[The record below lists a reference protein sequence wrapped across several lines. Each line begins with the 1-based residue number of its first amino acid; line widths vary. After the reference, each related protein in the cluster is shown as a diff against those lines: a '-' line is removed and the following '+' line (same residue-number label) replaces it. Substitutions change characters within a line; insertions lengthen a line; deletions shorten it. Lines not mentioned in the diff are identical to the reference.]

1 MTKHISI
8 LFLSAF
14 LVFAPAISFEAK
26 AQIAVL
32 EVIKAGVKKV
42 IQALDLQIQRLQN
55 KTIWLQNAQ
64 KVLENQLSKL
74 KLTEIA
80 DWTNR
85 QKELYGKY
93 YQELQK
99 VKSAISYYQ
108 RIKTVTQ
115 KQVSLVNEYKQA
127 YNLFRQDKH
136 FTPAEVDYMGKVYTG
151 ILEASI
157 KNLDLIVLVTS
168 SFKTQM
174 SDAKRLELIN
184 AAGERLDENYS
195 DLKQFNNQ
203 NIGLSLQRSKSEQ
216 DIQSALKLYGIQPAN
231 K

>member
-1 MTKHISI
+1 MKKYISI
-8 LFLSAF
+8 L
-14 LVFAPAISFEAK
+14 AISVSLLAAPSTTFKAN
-26 AQIAVL
+26 AQIPVL

-80 DWTNR
+80 DWTVR

-99 VKSAISYYQ
+99 VRSAISYYQ
-108 RIKTVTQ
+108 RIKAITQ

-136 FTPAEVDYMGKVYTG
+136 FTAAEINYMGKVYSG

-157 KNLDLIVLVTS
+157 KNLDQIVLVTS

-184 AAGERLDENYS
+184 SAADRLDENYN

-203 NIGLSLQRSKSEQ
+203 NIGLSIQRSKDQQ
-216 DIQSALKLYGIQPAN
+216 DIQSTLKLYGIQPAN
-231 K
+231 

>member
-1 MTKHISI
+1 MKKYINI
-8 LFLSAF
+8 FLLSAF
-14 LVFAPAISFEAK
+14 LCVAPAATFEAK

-42 IQALDLQIQRLQN
+42 ITALDLQIQRLQN

-80 DWTNR
+80 DWTSK

-108 RIKTVTQ
+108 RIKAITQ
-115 KQVSLVNEYKQA
+115 KQISLVNQYRQA
-127 YNLFRQDKH
+127 YDLFRQDSH
-136 FTPAEVDYMGKVYTG
+136 FTPDEINYMGKVYSG
-151 ILEASI
+151 ILDASI
-157 KNLDLIVLVTS
+157 KNLDQIILVTS

-184 AAGERLDENYS
+184 SAADRLDENYN
-195 DLKQFNNQ
+195 DLRQFNNQ
-203 NIGLSLQRSKSEQ
+203 NIGLSLQRSKDQ
-216 DIQSALKLYGIQPAN
+216 RDIQSTLKLYGIQSEN
-231 K
+231 

>member
-1 MTKHISI
+1 M
-8 LFLSAF
+8 
-14 LVFAPAISFEAK
+14 
-26 AQIAVL
+26 
-32 EVIKAGVKKV
+32 
-42 IQALDLQIQRLQN
+42 
-55 KTIWLQNAQ
+55 QNAQ

-184 AAGERLDENYS
+184 AAADRLDENYS

-216 DIQSALKLYGIQPAN
+216 DIQSTLKLYGIQPAN